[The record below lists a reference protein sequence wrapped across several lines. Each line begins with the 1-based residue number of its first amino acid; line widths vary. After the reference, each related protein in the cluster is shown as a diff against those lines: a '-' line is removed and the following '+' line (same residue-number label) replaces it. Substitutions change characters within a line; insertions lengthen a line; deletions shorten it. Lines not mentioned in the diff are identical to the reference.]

1 MTDGQAKTETQDNAT
16 EENIIEDV
24 TPQEEGNEAAAPQ
37 RDYETELAA
46 LKDQLLRAVA
56 ETENLRRRAEKQ
68 IEEAGKFA
76 ITSFARDLI
85 NVQENLYRATGTIP
99 ETVIQ
104 ENPALKN
111 VVDGVEMTKRE
122 LNNVFER
129 HGITRIEPAVGSA
142 FDHNLHQAVVQI
154 PDAVNPPGS
163 IANVMQAGY
172 ILKDRLLRPAM
183 VGVAKAVEATENGAN
198 A

>member
-1 MTDGQAKTETQDNAT
+1 MTDGQTHTDTQNQESDENAA
-16 EENIIEDV
+16 EEIV
-24 TPQEEGNEAAAPQ
+24 TEEGNIEEPTQERDLEA
-37 RDYETELAA
+37 ELAA
-46 LKDQLLRAVA
+46 MKDQLLRAVA

-85 NVQENLYRATGTIP
+85 NVQENLYRATDTIP
-99 ETVIQ
+99 EAALQESVI
-104 ENPALKN
+104 LKN

-122 LNNVFER
+122 LSNVFER
-129 HGITRIEPAVGSA
+129 HGITRIEPAIGTA

-154 PDAVNPPGS
+154 PDSVNPPGS

-183 VGVAKAVEATENGAN
+183 VGVAKAIEETGNGA
-198 A
+198 